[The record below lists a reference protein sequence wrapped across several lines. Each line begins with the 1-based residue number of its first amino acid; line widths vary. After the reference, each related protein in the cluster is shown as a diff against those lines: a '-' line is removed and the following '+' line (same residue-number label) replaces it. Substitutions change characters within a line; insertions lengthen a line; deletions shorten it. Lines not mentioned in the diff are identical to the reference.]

1 MSNDYFQFR
10 QFTVRQSRCAMKV
23 GTDGTLLGAW
33 ATVPP
38 KPCRV
43 LDIGTGTGLVALML
57 AQRFPQASVT
67 ALDIDSEAVLQARE
81 NVQSSPFADRI
92 EVIQADAADF
102 DAKEPFDVV
111 VSNPPYFEQS
121 LECPDQQRTL
131 ARHAASLTYTQL
143 TRTAFRL
150 LGDEGTFS
158 VVIPVDCRSRME
170 GVPFCLAV
178 DTNNY
183 IPVTREKSSPDSDS
197 SWFVVRSSF
206 YADYLS
212 EHSDFRDDDGCFS
225 VVTAPTTTAKDRM
238 IVIEK

>member
-1 MSNDYFQFR
+1 MKRIFYIM
-10 QFTVRQSRCAMKV
+10 TALLLLAGCRQSETKQAYVPDGSIGMEELAAIAQDTTHYRALIFTSPYCYGCRQMNEEIQNAVSTMDTSLWRIYYLIVEDIVDSAHWEEVV
-23 GTDGTLLGAW
+23 GDMMDMGIPRELIHHCNLPYEKGMYKE
-33 ATVPP
+33 V
-38 KPCRV
+38 
-43 LDIGTGTGLVALML
+43 VALFHT
-57 AQRFPQASVT
+57 AQP
-67 ALDIDSEAVLQARE
+67 IDSR
-81 NVQSSPFADRI
+81 
-92 EVIQADAADF
+92 
-102 DAKEPFDVV
+102 
-111 VSNPPYFEQS
+111 
-121 LECPDQQRTL
+121 C
-131 ARHAASLTYTQL
+131 
-143 TRTAFRL
+143 
-150 LGDEGTFS
+150 
-158 VVIPVDCRSRME
+158 RME